1 MSDQAGSGSCKTATG
16 YCGIKPP
23 NLWGEAQMQAEAL
36 KAYEKKKNM
45 MIERF
50 QSHVNYKVVDGGDV
64 AVYL

>member
-36 KAYEKKKNM
+36 KAYEKKKT
-45 MIERF
+45 
-50 QSHVNYKVVDGGDV
+50 
-64 AVYL
+64 

>member
-1 MSDQAGSGSCKTATG
+1 MIKLAVGAAKLQQAIVESSPPI
-16 YCGIKPP
+16 CGERHKCR
-23 NLWGEAQMQAEAL
+23 L
-36 KAYEKKKNM
+36 KHLKLMKKKKNM